1 MKHKNS
7 IVTISLNILFCAAL
21 LWFFSRNAFL
31 RPYLGSTAKEFLSGL
46 LLLVTLYA
54 NYFVFYPKLRRG
66 HTLVYWLSVVATSL
80 MAGCVEL
87 ALGYQFISK
96 CQAVII
102 AKVGPLHY
110 FSKHLFLLFGRDL
123 AFNLFPYLLRER
135 KQLQQSL
142 ETEVRVVY
150 QYARVI
156 DVCDGDN
163 NCQHIPIDDIFYC
176 KKNGN
181 ETDVYTVG
189 GVKYTRY
196 CSIKYL
202 VQLFGNEDFIRI
214 SPSYLVPFQH
224 IASCDGEDVVM
235 KTMSWMESPL
245 AFKLDSKRYRSSAA
259 IIDEYL
265 RANLEDT
272 DVEQPDSEEG
282 KGKRLPSVPPKDKL
296 DAVLGYIQEH
306 PGCRSTEIIAH
317 TSYPKTTM
325 ERCLSCLRI
334 QGFIE
339 YSGSKKTGGYHLVNT
354 MQEENAAEPVQ
365 KERDVIEE
373 KNTEEKS
380 AKKKLNKEKTAEPSS
395 KE

>member
-7 IVTISLNILFCAAL
+7 IVTISLNILFCTAL

-102 AKVGPLHY
+102 AKVGPLHF

-123 AFNLFPYLLRER
+123 AFNIFPYLLRER

-224 IASCDGEDVVM
+224 IASCDGKTVVM
-235 KTMSWMESPL
+235 NNMPWTETSL
-245 AFKLDSKRYRSSAA
+245 AFDLDTQRYPHAPAA
-259 IIDEYL
+259 IEEYL
-265 RANLEDT
+265 RACQRS
-272 DVEQPDSEEG
+272 VEVVQPGSKNE
-282 KGKRLPSVPPKDKL
+282 KNKKTPSIPPKEKL

-306 PGCRSTEIIAH
+306 PGCRSTKIMSY
-317 TSYPKTTM
+317 TSYSQTTM
-325 ERCLSCLRI
+325 DRCLFELKK
-334 QGFIE
+334 QGLIK
-339 YSGSKKTGGYHLVNT
+339 YSGSKKKGGYYLIVPPQEGVGVESESLQ
-354 MQEENAAEPVQ
+354 MQTNL
-365 KERDVIEE
+365 E
-373 KNTEEKS
+373 KPESDAHE
-380 AKKKLNKEKTAEPSS
+380 
-395 KE
+395 

>member
-31 RPYLGSTAKEFLSGL
+31 RPYAGSTFKEILAGL
-46 LLLVTLYA
+46 LLLGTVYA
-54 NYFVFYPKLRRG
+54 NYFILYPKLYAQNA
-66 HTLVYWLSVVATSL
+66 HVLYWLSLTAVVFFIAFLDLTIAYPCISKYN
-80 MAGCVEL
+80 ASAIG
-87 ALGYQFISK
+87 ALGFLNYFAKRFLFI
-96 CQAVII
+96 A
-102 AKVGPLHY
+102 
-110 FSKHLFLLFGRDL
+110 GRNL
-123 AFNLFPYLLRER
+123 AFNFFPFMFRER

-224 IASCDGEDVVM
+224 IASCDGKTVVM
-235 KTMSWMESPL
+235 NNMPWTETSL
-245 AFKLDSKRYRSSAA
+245 AFDLDTQRYPHAPAA
-259 IIDEYL
+259 IEEYL
-265 RANLEDT
+265 RACQKS
-272 DVEQPDSEEG
+272 VEVVQPDSKNG
-282 KGKRLPSVPPKDKL
+282 KNKKTPSIPPKEKL

-306 PGCRSTEIIAH
+306 PGCRSTEIMSY
-317 TSYPKTTM
+317 TSYSQTTM
-325 ERCLSCLRI
+325 DRCLFELKK
-334 QGFIE
+334 QGLIK
-339 YSGSKKTGGYHLVNT
+339 YSGSKKKGGYYLIVPPLEGVGVESESLQ
-354 MQEENAAEPVQ
+354 MQTNL
-365 KERDVIEE
+365 E
-373 KNTEEKS
+373 KPESDAHE
-380 AKKKLNKEKTAEPSS
+380 
-395 KE
+395 

>member
-7 IVTISLNILFCAAL
+7 IVTISLNILFCTAL

-102 AKVGPLHY
+102 AKVGPLHF

-123 AFNLFPYLLRER
+123 AFNIFPYLLRER

-150 QYARVI
+150 QYAKVI

-214 SPSYLVPFQH
+214 SPSYLVPFQP
-224 IASCDGEDVVM
+224 IASCDGKTVVM
-235 KTMSWMESPL
+235 NNMPWTETSL
-245 AFKLDSKRYRSSAA
+245 AFDLDTQRYPHAPAA
-259 IIDEYL
+259 IEEYL
-265 RANLEDT
+265 RACQRS
-272 DVEQPDSEEG
+272 VEVVQPGSKNE
-282 KGKRLPSVPPKDKL
+282 KNKKTPSIPPKEKL

-306 PGCRSTEIIAH
+306 PGCRSTEIMSY
-317 TSYPKTTM
+317 TSYSQTTM
-325 ERCLSCLRI
+325 DRCLFELKK
-334 QGFIE
+334 QGLIK
-339 YSGSKKTGGYHLVNT
+339 YSGSKKKGGYYLIVPPQEGVGVESESLQ
-354 MQEENAAEPVQ
+354 MQTNL
-365 KERDVIEE
+365 E
-373 KNTEEKS
+373 KPESDAHE
-380 AKKKLNKEKTAEPSS
+380 
-395 KE
+395 